1 MKQITCPHCADTYP
15 DFDVAHVC
23 SRGPYAVK
31 LKPQMNTRIQALIDE
46 VGTDVSGKW
55 LSLEQA
61 QRLAELVARE
71 AALTAGLYEFHQR
84 QGAGQQILD
93 QFGLAV
99 EPDEKNLR

>member
-1 MKQITCPHCADTYP
+1 MNRLNQ
-15 DFDVAHVC
+15 HVQ
-23 SRGPYAVK
+23 
-31 LKPQMNTRIQALIDE
+31 LLIARA
-46 VGTDVSGKW
+46 GTDVSGKW

-71 AALTAGLYEFHQR
+71 AALTAGLYEFHGR